1 MFDDQGI
8 VFQLPAGT
16 RNFLQSIQTGSRV

>member
-1 MFDDQGI
+1 MMDDKGI

-16 RNFLQSIQTGSRV
+16 RNVLQSIQTGSRV